1 MTSTIDLDG
10 DGENVR
16 AGLLSLVLA
25 VIEILEDS
33 LEREAL
39 RRMESGQLD
48 DDEVERLG
56 RQLAR
61 LEAEIER
68 LEREEGVEE
77 DVAGLRDDLDSLIDD
92 AIWELFDE
100 EAVPGAGT
108 GENPREVADR

>member
-10 DGENVR
+10 DGENMR

-25 VIEILEDS
+25 IVEILEDS

-48 DDEVERLG
+48 DDEIERLG
-56 RQLAR
+56 QQLAR

-68 LEREEGVEE
+68 LEREEGIEE
-77 DVAGLRDDLDSLIDD
+77 DVAGLRSDLDSLIDD
-92 AIWELFDE
+92 AIWDLFDDD
-100 EAVPGAGT
+100 AVPGVGT
-108 GENPREVADR
+108 DGGKPGMTDR